1 MKVYKAINEIQME
14 LSKVGIT
21 KNRKNT
27 QGTGYNFR
35 GIDDIFNT
43 LSPLLAEHKLC
54 ILPRVISRVGTERL
68 SKNGGVILTSIVEV
82 EFDFVSA
89 EDGSKHMVRTIGEAM
104 DTSDKST
111 NKAMS
116 AAYKYAAMQAFAI
129 PTEGDN
135 DSENFTHELS
145 DTKKITDIDRAQIDN
160 HLLKIEISASMTE
173 LEENFKDAIQFAK
186 KYNDSYV
193 NAEIISMKNKIKK
206 IFELKK

>member
-1 MKVYKAINEIQME
+1 M
-14 LSKVGIT
+14 
-21 KNRKNT
+21 
-27 QGTGYNFR
+27 
-35 GIDDIFNT
+35 
-43 LSPLLAEHKLC
+43 
-54 ILPRVISRVGTERL
+54 PRVISRVGTERL